1 MLFWLVPIFYSF
13 TVIPPRFH
21 FIYQYNPVAAVV
33 LACRNII
40 LEGKA
45 PPDSLLSKLVLVSFL
60 AFGAGFWIFHRLKRK
75 FADYL

>member
-1 MLFWLVPIFYSF
+1 
-13 TVIPPRFH
+13 
-21 FIYQYNPVAAVV
+21 VAAVV
-33 LACRNII
+33 LGCRNII

-60 AFGAGFWIFHRLKRK
+60 ALGAGFWIFHRLKRK